1 MPSTLSP
8 SSYNIPESVS
18 SETSTVP
25 TMTGTNTSTSLSSI
39 ILPTH
44 VAPAGNDGSV
54 TLLRAVVGGV
64 LMLLLILIV
73 VIVCV
78 VVVYRRKQSSPFN
91 YAYFLRD
98 KGKGNQIF

>member
-1 MPSTLSP
+1 
-8 SSYNIPESVS
+8 
-18 SETSTVP
+18 
-25 TMTGTNTSTSLSSI
+25 MTGINTSTSVSSI

-54 TLLRAVVGGV
+54 TLLGAVVGGV

-91 YAYFLRD
+91 YTYFLRD